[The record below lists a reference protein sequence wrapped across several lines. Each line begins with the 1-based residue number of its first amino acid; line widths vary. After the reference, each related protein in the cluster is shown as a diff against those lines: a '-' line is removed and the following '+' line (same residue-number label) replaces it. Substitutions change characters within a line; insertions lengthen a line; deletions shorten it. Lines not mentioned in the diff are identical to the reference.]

1 MPSKRSKYVLY
12 YVCARSCRQYECA
25 LHKHCMY
32 ANDDANGKS
41 VTLSSPHFIVCYVT
55 LHFSRAANDPW
66 TAAASA
72 TMLSNMSHKVA
83 LAPFD
88 NSLQH
93 PWRFHL
99 LDGETQSA
107 ESSRRG
113 RAPGQP
119 VPGTGSCQTRGIPAK
134 NKRPPPLELQKRG
147 HELSWR
153 CRVSQ
158 LRSGKPFVCRGQLR
172 NTEPSCGAFQMSAMM
187 KPEGVLTD
195 PGSVPLFFCV
205 LCKMERRDSSFTPPT
220 QEHHTPV
227 TTDLL
232 TQGGKDIAFADYSP
246 LWKNHRRLVH
256 SSFTLFGEGSSKL
269 QTIEAADSLCEELQ
283 SCRGQSSDLSPVL
296 MRAVTNVICRL
307 VFSSSYQPNDP
318 ELLKVMDYNDGI
330 VQTIAR
336 GGLVD
341 VFPWLR
347 IFPNKDLKKLKECVC
362 VRDQLLRKKLQEH
375 KMTLTPG
382 EPRDLLDA
390 LLIGQMKGSGGED
403 DITEDH
409 VLMTAAEAFGA
420 GVQDRVQAEL
430 DECLGR
436 DRPPSLSDRSRLPF
450 LDAVLCEV
458 MRIRPVSPILI
469 PHVAMQD
476 TGLGGHMVP
485 KGTRVLVN
493 MWAIHHDPKHWD
505 EPDRFRPERFLDSS
519 GKRATPASFLPFG
532 AGPRVCVGESLS
544 RIELFLFVSRLLQR
558 FDFSVPSGASLPDL
572 QGRFGVVLQPQ
583 RYTVRVTPRR

>member
-1 MPSKRSKYVLY
+1 
-12 YVCARSCRQYECA
+12 
-25 LHKHCMY
+25 
-32 ANDDANGKS
+32 
-41 VTLSSPHFIVCYVT
+41 
-55 LHFSRAANDPW
+55 
-66 TAAASA
+66 
-72 TMLSNMSHKVA
+72 ML
-83 LAPFD
+83 
-88 NSLQH
+88 
-93 PWRFHL
+93 
-99 LDGETQSA
+99 G
-107 ESSRRG
+107 
-113 RAPGQP
+113 
-119 VPGTGSCQTRGIPAK
+119 
-134 NKRPPPLELQKRG
+134 
-147 HELSWR
+147 
-153 CRVSQ
+153 Q
-158 LRSGKPFVCRGQLR
+158 LRSSQGGVSLPCLPRVPVLGSLLHLRSALPPHLLLTQLAGR
-172 NTEPSCGAFQMSAMM
+172 YG
-187 KPEGVLTD
+187 
-195 PGSVPLFFCV
+195 PLFGMYAGPHFTLVVSEAGLVREV
-205 LCKMERRDSSFTPPT
+205 LLQRGREFAGRPKM
-220 QEHHTPV
+220 V

-269 QTIEAADSLCEELQ
+269 QTIVYVCVCVCVLVLEAADSLCEELQ
-283 SCRGQSSDLSPVL
+283 SCGGQSSDLSPVL

-318 ELLKVMDYNDGI
+318 ELLKVMDYNVGI

-347 IFPNKDLKKLKECVC
+347 IFPNKDLKKLKECVS
-362 VRDQLLRKKLQEH
+362 VRDQLLRKKLLEH

-420 GVQDRVQAEL
+420 GVETTSTTLLWTIAFLLHHPQVQDRVQAEL

-476 TGLGGHMVP
+476 TSLGGHMVP

-532 AGPRVCVGESLS
+532 AGPRVCVGESLA
-544 RIELFLFVSRLLQR
+544 RIELFLFVSRLLQC

-583 RYTVRVTPRR
+583 GYTVRVTPRR